1 MKTITVSFL
10 LIVAL
15 ATILFLS
22 VWGLTGSV
30 DAAKGA
36 AAFAV
41 TALPSVSSWL
51 EQSEAKRSIIPGYK
65 MAIRSIDGFSIS
77 LPVLVAVGTMIALA
91 ILIIGNAFS
100 SFVLESVRS
109 VFSQAPELS
118 DAEKAALISLSG
130 LANLPILLV
139 GTYLLGKW
147 VSWRCARNGI
157 LAVVL
162 IALLTAF
169 LNRLTDFF
177 ILTPGEFQAL
187 FQREK
192 TIPNLA
198 PFFLVQFVSI
208 SVPGLLGFW
217 RGRRERMSK
226 YMGYL
231 LSALPEET
239 RNSLVDLAFDE
250 VKKIVDAQR
259 QQSRPA
265 NLAVASAP

>member
-100 SFVLESVRS
+100 SFVLKSVRS

-118 DAEKAALISLSG
+118 DAEKAARNFTFRTCKSSHSPG
-130 LANLPILLV
+130 WNV
-139 GTYLLGKW
+139 SLGKMGQLAMCKKRNTCRRPHS
-147 VSWRCARNGI
+147 VANGI
-157 LAVVL
+157 
-162 IALLTAF
+162 
-169 LNRLTDFF
+169 
-177 ILTPGEFQAL
+177 
-187 FQREK
+187 
-192 TIPNLA
+192 
-198 PFFLVQFVSI
+198 
-208 SVPGLLGFW
+208 
-217 RGRRERMSK
+217 SK
-226 YMGYL
+226 
-231 LSALPEET
+231 
-239 RNSLVDLAFDE
+239 
-250 VKKIVDAQR
+250 
-259 QQSRPA
+259 
-265 NLAVASAP
+265 